1 MRVFVLC
8 FIKMLVNLTQYSLT
22 VVIFNNCHIIVSLH
36 YEASFYSGISNNLFN
51 GGSSYFSLMF
61 YFFFYVL
68 FLSNAK
74 VLKSATKFCVP
85 FFLFNRIVACVLVCL
100 CSLLLM
106 LSGEIEIKPRVF
118 KWNLNSISGH
128 DSLKLFLLKAYIILH
143 KTEIIWLSETHL
155 ILLLPPMMTNY
166 IFLGTL
172 RTLWPSHER
181 FSPIAIKRLNN

>member
-8 FIKMLVNLTQYSLT
+8 FIKMLVNRTQYSLT

-51 GGSSYFSLMF
+51 GGSSYFSLIF

-106 LSGEIEIKPRVF
+106 LSGEIEINPGSLSGI
-118 KWNLNSISGH
+118 WTAYLSMTLLNYFFWKHILYSI
-128 DSLKLFLLKAYIILH
+128 
-143 KTEIIWLSETHL
+143 
-155 ILLLPPMMTNY
+155 
-166 IFLGTL
+166 
-172 RTLWPSHER
+172 
-181 FSPIAIKRLNN
+181 RLNLFGYQKHILFYYSHRWWQITYSWVRSEPCDHLMSDFLQ